1 MAGIGE
7 LYTRVD
13 GAWRQCNYSADDT
26 EHGMFVRVDSAWRR
40 VEEGWVRV
48 DGAWRQFFGLED
60 EEEIPDKPAAGS
72 YTLSATAQ
80 YYGSGKTGYA
90 EFNTSAYRGYITQI
104 RARISWKNIT
114 AATFDFSISGRPNG
128 NFYRNI
134 DNPGQYSGRTI
145 DHRIDTFDS
154 SSLTDFNNG
163 NAIGFS
169 YTWNHSGYSMS
180 ELLSKSQLVIQ
191 VS

>member
-13 GAWRQCNYSADDT
+13 GAWRQCNYDADDT
-26 EHGMFVRVDSAWRR
+26 DHGMFVRVDSAWRR

-60 EEEIPDKPAAGS
+60 EEPPPVKPNPGS
-72 YTLSATAQ
+72 YTLQPTAQ
-80 YYGSGKTGYA
+80 YYGSGSSGYA

-104 RARISWKNIT
+104 RARISWKSIS
-114 AATFDFSISGRPNG
+114 AAVHTFGISGRPYG

-134 DNPGQYSGRTI
+134 DNPGQWSNNTV
-145 DHRIDTFDS
+145 DHRIDTFDA

-163 NAIGFS
+163 NAYGFNYTYSSSS
-169 YTWNHSGYSMS
+169 YKMS
-180 ELLSKSQLVIQ
+180 ELLSRTQLVIQ